1 MSLNKTRKRLIRK
14 LEDREHKLLSISE
27 FLRMFKE
34 RLLETRRANLRR
46 LLVAGSPFRG
56 GKVLDGGFMEGVE

>member
-27 FLRMFKE
+27 FLRMFE
-34 RLLETRRANLRR
+34 EII
-46 LLVAGSPFRG
+46 FRNQ
-56 GKVLDGGFMEGVE
+56 KSKP